1 MGWAWCFSELPV
13 SPLNN
18 QALGKRSEHMEALE
32 DLAGVMGYGGLGST
46 RVTCPSVF
54 LAINWSDFSA
64 LFNQMPEHSG
74 PWAPESG
81 QMVAPGPAVRL
92 SESISDPCHFQH
104 SCDLGGY
111 L

>member
-1 MGWAWCFSELPV
+1 M

-18 QALGKRSEHMEALE
+18 QALGKRSEHVEALE
-32 DLAGVMGYGGLGST
+32 DLAGVTGYGGLGSI

-54 LAINWSDFSA
+54 LAIKWSDFSA

-74 PWAPESG
+74 SWAPKSG
-81 QMVAPGPAVRL
+81 QMVAPGPAIRL
-92 SESISDPCHFQH
+92 SESILEPCHFQH
-104 SCDLGGY
+104 SCDLGGH